1 MSALTHRRAGAALP
15 LNLTF
20 IIMRIK
26 DCVLKYLEHDV
37 WLHHT
42 ASSYKV
48 RMNAEAVAV
57 LESMAGRRSTAEM
70 TEKEKFIYD
79 KLAAKDIAGAD
90 TGLAEDRRLPVKKK
104 SLLDLVELEFS
115 GRCNLRCAHCF
126 AALSQKDIDPAMLE
140 NVFAGIDALE
150 PVNLVVSGGEP
161 LLNPLLPETLR
172 NARARDMRVFVMTNA
187 TLADEKA
194 ADMFAQYGVAKTIVS
209 LDFFKDTHDIIRG
222 TGAFEKAL
230 RGIKVFVKKK
240 VPVFITAMVQD
251 STYGRVKEFQEFCL
265 GELGASGVNFSS
277 VTPIGKAKDASSGL
291 QLSAANAKD
300 LFNKGLLSGGD
311 ENADVFTR
319 LAGSRS
325 FYCNA
330 GIGQCFISAD
340 GKVYACHYFQNIR
353 EEMGDLAFEPLENLY
368 RKYTAS
374 GAVAVAYDWDK
385 LEKCRTCA
393 HFAKCRGGC
402 RARARILDGSWH
414 VPDSFSCALYGI
426 EQDKV

>member
-57 LESMAGRRSTAEM
+57 LESMATRRSTAEM

-79 KLAAKDIAGAD
+79 KLAAKDIAGTD
-90 TGLAEDRRLPVKKK
+90 TGLVGDRRLPVKKK
-104 SLLDLVELEFS
+104 SPLDLVELEFS

-126 AALSQKDIDPAMLE
+126 AALSQKDIDPSTLDK
-140 NVFAGIDALE
+140 VFAGIDALE

-161 LLNPLLPETLR
+161 LLNPMLPAALK
-172 NARARDMRVFVMTNA
+172 NARARNMRVFVMTNA
-187 TLADEKA
+187 TLADEKT
-194 ADMFAQYGVAKTIVS
+194 ADLFAQYGVAKAMVS
-209 LDFFKDTHDIIRG
+209 LDFFEDTHDAIRG
-222 TGAFEKAL
+222 AGAFKKAL
-230 RGIKVFVKKK
+230 HGIKLFVGRK

-251 STYGRVKEFQEFCL
+251 NTYGRVKEFQAFCL
-265 GELGASGVNFSS
+265 GELGANGVSFSS
-277 VTPIGKAKDASSGL
+277 VTPIGKAKDASAGL
-291 QLSAANAKD
+291 QLSTANAKD
-300 LFNKGLLSGGD
+300 LFNKGLISGGD

-330 GIGQCFISAD
+330 GIDQCFISAD

-353 EEMGDLAFEPLENLY
+353 EEMGDLAFEPLENIY
-368 RKYTAS
+368 RKYTVS
-374 GAVAVAYDWDK
+374 GAIAVDFDWEK
-385 LEKCRTCA
+385 LKQCRTCA

-402 RARARILDGSWH
+402 RARAKILSGGWYKSDA
-414 VPDSFSCALYGI
+414 FSCGLYGVDQ
-426 EQDKV
+426 ENL